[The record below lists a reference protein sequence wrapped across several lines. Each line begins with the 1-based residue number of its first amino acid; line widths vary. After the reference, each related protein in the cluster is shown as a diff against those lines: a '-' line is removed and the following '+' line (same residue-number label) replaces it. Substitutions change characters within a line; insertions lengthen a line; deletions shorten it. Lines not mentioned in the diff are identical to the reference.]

1 MLGGCWYIAFPLSQ
15 YNEDVKAIA
24 QERGLTIVDK
34 VHQGGNLQMAN
45 APVLTFKEKQVTK
58 K

>member
-1 MLGGCWYIAFPLSQ
+1 MGGVWYVNFPLSQ

-24 QERGLTIVDK
+24 VDLGLTIVDAQY
-34 VHQGGNLQMAN
+34 QGNNLQMSN
-45 APVLTFKEKQVTK
+45 APILTLKEKVSPK